1 MSLLHSDAVFVK
13 LYPAEATE
21 AFCDGRVSA
30 FAFFGGI
37 YYPAGYCKT
46 ICREGRNAFSTT
58 IPRSLWL
65 GRSG

>member
-1 MSLLHSDAVFVK
+1 VIFVK

-37 YYPAGYCKT
+37 YYPAGDGKT
-46 ICREGRNAFSTT
+46 FCREGRNPFSKT
-58 IPRSLWL
+58 IPKSL
-65 GRSG
+65 